1 MIRKAKLKAL
11 QPETT
16 SPIHPET
23 EVYPHRSSI
32 PPTGLFVLLSHWTE
46 GLGIP
51 LVSRHLALP
60 NPLLANSL
68 PILTASS

>member
-23 EVYPHRSSI
+23 EVRPHRPSI

-46 GLGIP
+46 GFGIRLCP
-51 LVSRHLALP
+51 LHLVLP
-60 NPLLANSL
+60 NPLLADSH
-68 PILTASS
+68 PILTAFP